1 MKMNRKREEV
11 FENRTTEDPPGH
23 MMAWEVD
30 TMIALRQL
38 LFIYFLRRMIAYLV
52 HLYTVYSL

>member
-1 MKMNRKREEV
+1 
-11 FENRTTEDPPGH
+11 